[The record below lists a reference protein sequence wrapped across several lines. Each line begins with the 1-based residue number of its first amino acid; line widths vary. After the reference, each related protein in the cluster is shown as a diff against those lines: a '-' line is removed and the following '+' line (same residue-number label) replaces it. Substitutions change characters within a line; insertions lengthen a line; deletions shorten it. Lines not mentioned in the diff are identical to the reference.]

1 MNVFFKIILFVFIF
15 VGAKDVQSQ
24 TPVTVD
30 PDTPAPPS
38 PIQLRIPHSERT
50 RDNIMDSLVDFA
62 LVRFF
67 KIFKNTEITYDFFEI
82 DRNYDLNFTNF
93 TVKVQLP
100 NVQGNVVFSKM
111 KINFDEFFPFLKQKK
126 FIFSKVELTGV
137 SVNMTISEKKEEK
150 KQNRQLNYS
159 AQNMILKK
167 VHVTFEKDKQHR
179 SKDITLAS
187 VVVDDAFLT
196 LTNPNEKYAVSHA
209 EMDNIVLPHKVIKD
223 FTFSKVEADGKV
235 FTDRMGF
242 LQAIK
247 Q

>member
-1 MNVFFKIILFVFIF
+1 MI
-15 VGAKDVQSQ
+15 G
-24 TPVTVD
+24 T
-30 PDTPAPPS
+30 
-38 PIQLRIPHSERT
+38 
-50 RDNIMDSLVDFA
+50 
-62 LVRFF
+62 
-67 KIFKNTEITYDFFEI
+67 
-82 DRNYDLNFTNF
+82 
-93 TVKVQLP
+93 
-100 NVQGNVVFSKM
+100 GNS
-111 KINFDEFFPFLKQKK
+111 
-126 FIFSKVELTGV
+126 
-137 SVNMTISEKKEEK
+137 
-150 KQNRQLNYS
+150 
-159 AQNMILKK
+159 
-167 VHVTFEKDKQHR
+167 KQHR